1 MNINEVA
8 KNWKTNKTQA
18 KWTDEESSQVT
29 VKMCQR
35 FEEDLKKNSQ
45 TLYGVTHLG

>member
-8 KNWKTNKTQA
+8 KNWKVNKTQPN
-18 KWTDEESSQVT
+18 WDTYESTQVT

-35 FEEDLKKNSQ
+35 FEEELKKN
-45 TLYGVTHLG
+45 TETIYGVTHLG